1 MPEYLSRLSFGF
13 SRRLPVVLQTE
24 AAECGLACLASIL
37 GFHGFQTDLRRL
49 RARFALSLK
58 GVTLADLVRFANVM
72 NLTARA
78 VRLDLDELSNLRLPC
93 ILHWDLNHFVV
104 LQSVQRGSITIMNP
118 ASGTRKIKMEE
129 VSRRFTGV
137 ALELFPN
144 THFEEKR
151 ETRKIRILPLLRGVV
166 GLKRSL
172 FQLLLL
178 AAALEVFALASPFFM
193 QWVIDQA
200 IVSADRNLL
209 LTLTL
214 GFGLLMVVQQLVSLL
229 QTWAGMYL
237 STSLNIQWK
246 ANVFRRLMD
255 LPVSYFTKRHLGD
268 VVSRFGAVDSI
279 QGTLTSTFFV
289 LVLNSIMAVFTL
301 GLMWIYSP
309 SLTAVVLAV
318 LFIYMAIR
326 WAAYYPLRNA
336 TEENIV
342 HGAKQSSYFM
352 ETIRGIRTVKL
363 FGKNAQRHAAWLNL
377 FIDTV
382 NTGLTT
388 QKLSALFGFANS
400 LLFGF
405 ANILIIYWGAQ
416 SVLDGKFT
424 VGALTAFMA
433 YKGQFEGKAGSL
445 IDQFVQIKML
455 GLHAERLAD
464 IVLEETEN
472 EQTGDLLPAENLP
485 NLDLIVE
492 KVSFRYA
499 DNEPFIIQ
507 DFSLTI
513 KQGEALAFAGHSGC
527 GKSTLVQMLSGNLKP
542 TSGRILLG
550 GHDIYALPPAFVRRY
565 SAAVMQDDVLF
576 AGSIAE
582 NISFFDEAPD
592 MAKVELCARLANIHG
607 EIALMPMGYETLIG
621 DMGSALSGGQKQR
634 VVLARALYRAPQILF
649 LDEASSH
656 LDMDNERAINENL
669 RQLAITK
676 IMVAHRQET
685 LNTADRVI
693 YLDKTPAPQPI

>member
-1 MPEYLSRLSFGF
+1 MPDYLSRLSFGF

-24 AAECGLACLASIL
+24 AAECGLACLASVL
-37 GFHGFQTDLRRL
+37 GFHGFHTDLRRL
-49 RARFALSLK
+49 RARFSLSLK
-58 GVTLADLVRFANVM
+58 GATLADLVRFANEM

-78 VRLDLDELSNLRLPC
+78 VRLDLDELENLRLPC

-104 LQSVQRGSITIMNP
+104 LQSVHKNHIVIMNP
-118 ASGTRKIKMEE
+118 ASGIRKIGMEE
-129 VSRRFTGV
+129 VSRSFTGI
-137 ALELFPN
+137 ALELWPN

-151 ETRKIRILPLLRGVV
+151 ETRKIRVLPLLRGVV

-178 AAALEVFALASPFFM
+178 AAALQVFALASPFFM
-193 QWVIDQA
+193 QWVIDHA

-209 LTLTL
+209 LTLAL
-214 GFGLLMVVQQLVSLL
+214 GFGLLMLVQQLVSLL

-237 STSLNIQWK
+237 ATSLNIQWK

-255 LPVSYFTKRHLGD
+255 LPAAYFAKRHLGD

-289 LVLNSIMAVFTL
+289 LVLNSVMAVFTL
-301 GLMWIYSP
+301 GLMFLYSAKL
-309 SLTAVVLAV
+309 SAVVLAV
-318 LFIYMAIR
+318 LAIYIAIR
-326 WAAYYPLRNA
+326 WVAYYPLRHA

-342 HGAKQSSYFM
+342 HAAKQSSYFM
-352 ETIRGIRTVKL
+352 ETVRGIRTVKL

-400 LLFGF
+400 LLFGA
-405 ANILIIYWGAQ
+405 ANILIVYWGAQ
-416 SVLDGKFT
+416 AVLDGAFT

-433 YKGQFEGKAGSL
+433 YKSQFEGKAGSL

-472 EQTGDLLPAENLP
+472 EKTGDLLPPDTPP
-485 NLDLIVE
+485 NLDLTVE
-492 KVSFRYA
+492 NVSFRYA
-499 DNEPFIIQ
+499 DNEPFVLQ

-513 KQGEALAFAGHSGC
+513 KQGEAVAFAGHSGC
-527 GKSTLVQMLSGNLKP
+527 GKSTLVQMLSGSLKP

-550 GHDIYALPPAFVRRY
+550 GQDIYALPPAFVRRY
-565 SAAVMQDDVLF
+565 CAAVMQDDVLF

-582 NISFFDEAPD
+582 NISFFDDAPD
-592 MAKVELCARLANIHG
+592 MAKVAHCARMANIHD
-607 EIALMPMGYETLIG
+607 EIAAMPMGFETLIG
-621 DMGSALSGGQKQR
+621 DMGSVLSGGQKQR
-634 VVLARALYRAPQILF
+634 VILARALYREPKILF

-656 LDMDNERAINENL
+656 LDMANERAVNKNL
-669 RQLAITK
+669 RGLGITK

-685 LNTADRVI
+685 LDSADRV
-693 YLDKTPAPQPI
+693 LWLGRTEFQAV

>member
-1 MPEYLSRLSFGF
+1 MSDANDYLSRLSFGF
-13 SRRLPVVLQTE
+13 SRRLPVILQTE
-24 AAECGLACLASIL
+24 AAECGLACLASVL
-37 GFHGFQTDLRRL
+37 GFHGFHTDLRRL
-49 RARFALSLK
+49 RARFSLSLK
-58 GVTLADLVRFANVM
+58 GATLADLVRFANEM

-78 VRLDLDELSNLRLPC
+78 VRLDLDELENLRLPC

-104 LQSVQRGSITIMNP
+104 LQSVHKNNIVIMNP
-118 ASGTRKIKMEE
+118 ASGIRKIGMEE
-129 VSRRFTGV
+129 VSRCFTGI
-137 ALELFPN
+137 ALELWPN

-151 ETRKIRILPLLRGVV
+151 ETRKIRVLPLLRGVV
-166 GLKRSL
+166 GLKRCL

-178 AAALEVFALASPFFM
+178 AAALQVFALASPFFM
-193 QWVIDQA
+193 QWVIDHA

-209 LTLTL
+209 LTLAL
-214 GFGLLMVVQQLVSLL
+214 GFGLLILVQQLVSLL

-237 STSLNIQWK
+237 ATSLNIQWK

-255 LPVSYFTKRHLGD
+255 LPTAYFAKRHLGD

-289 LVLNSIMAVFTL
+289 LVLNSVMAVFTL
-301 GLMWIYSP
+301 GLMFLYSAKL
-309 SLTAVVLAV
+309 SAVVLAV
-318 LFIYMAIR
+318 LAIYIAIR
-326 WAAYYPLRNA
+326 WAAYYPLRHV

-342 HGAKQSSYFM
+342 HAAKQSSYFM
-352 ETIRGIRTVKL
+352 ETVRGIRTVKL

-400 LLFGF
+400 LLFGA
-405 ANILIIYWGAQ
+405 ANILIVYWGAQ
-416 SVLDGKFT
+416 AVLDGAFT

-433 YKGQFEGKAGSL
+433 YKSQFEGKAGSL

-472 EQTGDLLPAENLP
+472 EKTGDLLPPDTPP
-485 NLDLIVE
+485 NLDLTVE
-492 KVSFRYA
+492 NVSFRYA
-499 DNEPFIIQ
+499 DNEPFVLQ

-513 KQGEALAFAGHSGC
+513 KQGEAVAFAGHSGC
-527 GKSTLVQMLSGNLKP
+527 GKSTLMQMLSGSLKP

-565 SAAVMQDDVLF
+565 CAAVMQDDVLF

-582 NISFFDEAPD
+582 NISFFDDAPD
-592 MAKVELCARLANIHG
+592 MAKVAHCARMANIHD
-607 EIALMPMGYETLIG
+607 EIAAMPMGFETLIG
-621 DMGSALSGGQKQR
+621 DMGSVLSGGQKQR
-634 VVLARALYRAPQILF
+634 VILARALYREPKILF

-656 LDMDNERAINENL
+656 LDMANERAVNKNL
-669 RQLAITK
+669 RGLGITK

-685 LNTADRVI
+685 LDSADKVV
-693 YLDKTPAPQPI
+693 YLDNAV